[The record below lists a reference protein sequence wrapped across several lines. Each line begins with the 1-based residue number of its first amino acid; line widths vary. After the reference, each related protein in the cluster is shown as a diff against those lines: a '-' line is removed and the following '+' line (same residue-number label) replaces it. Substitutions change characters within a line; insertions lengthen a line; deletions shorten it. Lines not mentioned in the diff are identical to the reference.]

1 MGQSLLDLISLGA
14 DISQFISLQQNLSQT
29 TQLEIMQRFDKQD
42 DTLFALMIENQNK
55 IMERLDRLEGK
66 QHENH

>member
-14 DISQFISLQQNLSQT
+14 DISQFISLQQNLRQT

-55 IMERLDRLEGK
+55 IMERLDRLERK

>member
-29 TQLEIMQRFDKQD
+29 TQLEIMERFDKQD

-55 IMERLDRLEGK
+55 IMERLDRLERK
-66 QHENH
+66 

>member
-55 IMERLDRLEGK
+55 IMERLDRLERK